1 MNHLTP
7 VTRVIVWSLE
17 LMHMFLF
24 LPKASI
30 LNISQILSNV
40 TLFKTLLWV
49 PSSPKSPQSSV
60 KAYNSTLWLIAIRY
74 YPSSFSFSLPLCKL
88 IPALGLLHWFLCTDL
103 MFLIHLGCN
112 VSTYSKS
119 SLTFF
124 LDNSLT
130 PLEECFLLCIT
141 AHFFPLLQQKL
152 WKELQ
157 WCYRAK

>member
-49 PSSPKSPQSSV
+49 PFSPKSPQSSV

-88 IPALGLLHWFLCTDL
+88 IAALGLLHWFLCIDL

-112 VSTYSKS
+112 VSFKKFINFFSRQFTHPFGRMLP
-119 SLTFF
+119 SLYNSTFF
-124 LDNSLT
+124 
-130 PLEECFLLCIT
+130 
-141 AHFFPLLQQKL
+141 FPSAAEMVEGAAVVL
-152 WKELQ
+152 
-157 WCYRAK
+157 